1 MNTGVNISKV
11 PKKVDLDNLKSE
23 IDKLDVD
30 ELESAPVHSSKLS
43 DVVKMQLLKSLH
55 LMN

>member
-43 DVVKMQLLKSLH
+43 YVVKMQLLKSLH

>member
-11 PKKVDLDNLKSE
+11 PKKVDLGSLKSE
-23 IDKLDVD
+23 TDKLDVD
-30 ELESAPVHSSKLS
+30 ELESPPVHSSKLS
-43 DVVKMQLLKSLH
+43 DVVKVKLLKSLH